1 MDLLK
6 QIQTEALQ
14 ACCLTYD
21 EAFEIDE
28 NKIGDE
34 IDSFYFIS
42 LADLF
47 YAKVVKDGSER
58 LR

>member
-1 MDLLK
+1 MELLK
-6 QIQTEALQ
+6 QIQTEALL
-14 ACCLTYD
+14 ACELTYD

-34 IDSFYFIS
+34 IDSFYFITF
-42 LADLF
+42 ADIF
-47 YAKVVKDGSER
+47 YAKVIKEGSER